1 MTIRAR
7 SSWLQKSAW
16 KALIRQLTG
25 SFADGSHRPCER
37 NHSGQASR
45 LSTTAFPRPST
56 RSPASRPPMPTCWSS
71 SPGTKPF
78 LVPLSAP
85 SSKAIWASCPTT
97 TASVIR
103 LPFPALT
110 EERRRELVKQCKMYA
125 EEARVAVRNARRD
138 ANTAIEKAKKEDS
151 LPEDEAKRA
160 EADIQKITDKY
171 IAQVDATFKK
181 KEEEVMAI

>member
-1 MTIRAR
+1 MLVIEPWDKTVLGAIERAIIE
-7 SSWLQKSAW
+7 SNL
-16 KALIRQLTG
+16 G
-25 SFADGSHRPCER
+25 VMPNNDG
-37 NHSGQASR
+37 
-45 LSTTAFPRPST
+45 
-56 RSPASRPPMPTCWSS
+56 M
-71 SPGTKPF
+71 
-78 LVPLSAP
+78 
-85 SSKAIWASCPTT
+85 
-97 TASVIR
+97 VIR